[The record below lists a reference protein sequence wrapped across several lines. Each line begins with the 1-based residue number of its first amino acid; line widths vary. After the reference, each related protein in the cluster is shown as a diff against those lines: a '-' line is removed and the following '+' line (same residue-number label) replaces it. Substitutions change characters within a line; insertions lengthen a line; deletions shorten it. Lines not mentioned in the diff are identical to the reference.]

1 MLTLEYLCVIIL
13 SETTS
18 EEIEVSLIME
28 IDMKRIC
35 QKIAEQNRTTPEED
49 YRRMQEA
56 IHMAYS
62 TPQTDDVLNLQTQIP
77 QQGTVPTPEEMIVFL
92 CKYMGDP
99 RIKCTRPSHKNGL

>member
-1 MLTLEYLCVIIL
+1 
-13 SETTS
+13 
-18 EEIEVSLIME
+18 ME

-35 QKIAEQNRTTPEED
+35 KKIAEQNRTTPEEV

-62 TPQTDDVLNLQTQIP
+62 TPQTEDVLNLQAQVP
-77 QQGTVPTPEEMIVFL
+77 RRGAVPTPEEMIVFL

-99 RIKCTRPSHKNGL
+99 PHKM